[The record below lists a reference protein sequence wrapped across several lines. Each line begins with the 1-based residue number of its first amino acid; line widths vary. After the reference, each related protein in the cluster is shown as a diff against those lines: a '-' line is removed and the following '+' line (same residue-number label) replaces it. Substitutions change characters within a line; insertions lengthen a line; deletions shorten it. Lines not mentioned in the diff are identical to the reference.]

1 MEGRD
6 KRPRPKKI
14 AAEEIVAAARRFRPR
29 PGRDGLPRLWLVS
42 DARRLPDPREA
53 ALGLPRGAAVLARDL
68 APELLPA
75 LARLC
80 RARGLVLMLAGDG
93 RTALR
98 LRAGLHLPDRRP
110 ATGLLPY
117 LLARRRDPRRWR
129 LSQAAHGRSG
139 LARAR
144 RIGADGVLLSP
155 AFPTAN
161 HPGAPALGPLRWAAL
176 ARRASCGA
184 VALGGVDSRRA
195 RRLPGWA
202 CGISALE
209 GLLPSGHSVSQKS
222 RPRDPGHCPFRM
234 A

>member
-53 ALGLPRGAAVLARDL
+53 AGGLPRGAAVLARDV

-93 RTALR
+93 RAALR
-98 LRAGLHLPDRRP
+98 LGAGLHLPDRRP
-110 ATGLLPY
+110 ATGVLPY
-117 LLARRRDPRRWR
+117 LLARRRDPCRWR

-144 RIGADGVLLSP
+144 RLGADGVLLSP
-155 AFPTAN
+155 AFPTAS
-161 HPGAPALGPLRWAAL
+161 HPGAPALGPVRFGLAA
-176 ARRASCGA
+176 RAAAGP
-184 VALGGVDSRRA
+184 VMALGGMNKARA
-195 RRLPGWA
+195 RRLAALGA
-202 CGISALE
+202 AGFAGIDCWVATAA
-209 GLLPSGHSVSQKS
+209 
-222 RPRDPGHCPFRM
+222 RR
-234 A
+234 

>member
-14 AAEEIVAAARRFRPR
+14 AVEEAVIAARRFRPP

-53 ALGLPRGAAVLARDL
+53 AGGLPRGAAVLARDV

-93 RTALR
+93 RAALR
-98 LRAGLHLPDRRP
+98 LGAGLHLPDRRP
-110 ATGLLPY
+110 ATGVLPY
-117 LLARRRDPRRWR
+117 LLARRRDPCRWR

-144 RIGADGVLLSP
+144 RLGADGVLLSP
-155 AFPTAN
+155 AFPTAS

-176 ARRASCGA
+176 ARRAASSA
-184 VALGGVDSRRA
+184 VALGGMDARSA
-195 RRLPGWA
+195 RRLPNWA
-202 CGISALE
+202 CGMAALE
-209 GLLPSGHSVSQKS
+209 GLLPASHSVSQKS